1 MAKIN
6 LLPWRAERRANRQ
19 KEFYGMLGLAAAVG
33 VVLSFLIWFYYG
45 QQISGQE
52 TRNQFLQ
59 AEIQK
64 VEGKIKE
71 IEALDKQKDRLLARK
86 KVIEQLQA
94 NRSQMVHLFDSL
106 VRTIPDGVALANIKQ
121 EGEILTLEGRAQSNA
136 RVSNYMRNL
145 EGSGWMTNPDLSIIE
160 AKAED
165 KAAVNPESR
174 ALPYVFTLQV
184 KLANPNAVDAD
195 GAGATSATVPTGAVE
210 APSPATPVAAA
221 PAAGTPTTAPT
232 AAPPAQPTPAPPSAP
247 PSRDTAP
254 SAPGEG
260 SSEVPASGNQAPTN
274 EGRPAS

>member
-59 AEIQK
+59 TEIQK
-64 VEGKIKE
+64 MEGKIKE

-160 AKAED
+160 AKAEE
-165 KAAVNPESR
+165 KSETPSAVTSESR
-174 ALPYVFTLQV
+174 ALPYAFTLQV
-184 KLANPNAVDAD
+184 KLANPNAPDAD
-195 GAGATSATVPTGAVE
+195 GNVVAPAGGAPTDAAGGT
-210 APSPATPVAAA
+210 PGTMPTPATPAATPPAATPATPPA
-221 PAAGTPTTAPT
+221 PATSSPANTPVEPPAPT
-232 AAPPAQPTPAPPSAP
+232 KQ
-247 PSRDTAP
+247 
-254 SAPGEG
+254 G
-260 SSEVPASGNQAPTN
+260 SPAS
-274 EGRPAS
+274 

>member
-19 KEFYGMLGLAAAVG
+19 REFYGMLGLAAATG
-33 VVLSFLIWFYYG
+33 LVLSFLIWFYYN
-45 QQISGQE
+45 QQIGGQN

-64 VEGKIKE
+64 VEGKITE

-145 EGSGWMTNPDLSIIE
+145 ESSGWMTNPDLSIIE
-160 AKAED
+160 AKAEAPGTPATV
-165 KAAVNPESR
+165 AAGSR
-174 ALPYVFTLQV
+174 ALPYAFTLKV
-184 KLANPNAVDAD
+184 KLANPNAPDAD
-195 GAGATSATVPTGAVE
+195 ENLPVPVGPAAAEAVLPVE
-210 APSPATPVAAA
+210 PASVVPAAPAPATPGSTAPATAPAAA
-221 PAAGTPTTAPT
+221 PASS
-232 AAPPAQPTPAPPSAP
+232 TPAE
-247 PSRDTAP
+247 TT
-254 SAPGEG
+254 
-260 SSEVPASGNQAPTN
+260 APTN

>member
-19 KEFYGMLGLAAAVG
+19 REFYGMLGLAAATG
-33 VVLSFLIWFYYG
+33 LVLSFLIWFHYS
-45 QQISGQE
+45 QQISGQN
-52 TRNQFLQ
+52 TRNAFLQ
-59 AEIQK
+59 GEIQK

-71 IEALDKQKDRLLARK
+71 IEALDRQKDRLLARK

-160 AKAED
+160 AKAE
-165 KAAVNPESR
+165 AAGTPSTVAAGSR
-174 ALPYVFTLQV
+174 ALPYAFTLKV
-184 KLANPNAVDAD
+184 KLANPNAPDAD
-195 GAGATSATVPTGAVE
+195 GNMPAAVVATPATPATVVPTPAPVTPPAVLPAAPATT
-210 APSPATPVAAA
+210 APSPAVPAAA
-221 PAAGTPTTAPT
+221 PAAAP
-232 AAPPAQPTPAPPSAP
+232 ASGMPAETPAPS
-247 PSRDTAP
+247 
-254 SAPGEG
+254 
-260 SSEVPASGNQAPTN
+260 NQ
-274 EGRPAS
+274 GRPAS

>member
-1 MAKIN
+1 MARIN

-19 KEFYGMLGLAAAVG
+19 KEFYGMLGLAAAG
-33 VVLSFLIWFYYG
+33 GLVLSFLIWFHYS
-45 QQISGQE
+45 QQISGQN

-106 VRTIPDGVALANIKQ
+106 VRTIPDGVALSSIKQ

-160 AKAED
+160 AKAEE
-165 KAAVNPESR
+165 KAAGAAVVTPTAR
-174 ALPYVFTLQV
+174 ALPYAFTLQV
-184 KLANPNAVDAD
+184 KLANPNAPDAE
-195 GAGATSATVPTGAVE
+195 GNVAVPPAPPVSGNVTAPPAPAPAPANAAPAPGATP
-210 APSPATPVAAA
+210 PAAA
-221 PAAGTPTTAPT
+221 PAA
-232 AAPPAQPTPAPPSAP
+232 
-247 PSRDTAP
+247 AP
-254 SAPGEG
+254 SNTPVEK
-260 SSEVPASGNQAPTN
+260 PAPTN

>member
-1 MAKIN
+1 MARIN

-19 KEFYGMLGLAAAVG
+19 REFYGMLGLAAAG
-33 VVLSFLIWFYYG
+33 GLVLSFLIWFHYS
-45 QQISGQE
+45 QQISGQN

-160 AKAED
+160 AKAE
-165 KAAVNPESR
+165 AAGAAAPTSEVR
-174 ALPYVFTLQV
+174 QLPYAFTLKV
-184 KLANPNAVDAD
+184 KLANPNAPDAEGNVKAPVDAAAAAAATP
-195 GAGATSATVPTGAVE
+195 AGPVPAPQAPTSA
-210 APSPATPVAAA
+210 S
-221 PAAGTPTTAPT
+221 
-232 AAPPAQPTPAPPSAP
+232 PTPAPANAAP
-247 PSRDTAP
+247 
-254 SAPGEG
+254 APGAA
-260 SSEVPASGNQAPTN
+260 PASPAAAPTSPSNTPAEKPAPTN
-274 EGRPAS
+274 QGRPAS

>member
-19 KEFYGMLGLAAAVG
+19 KEFYGMLGLAAAG
-33 VVLSFLIWFYYG
+33 GLVLSFLIWFHYS
-45 QQISGQE
+45 QQISGQN

-145 EGSGWMTNPDLSIIE
+145 ESSGWMTNPDLSIIE
-160 AKAED
+160 AKAEE
-165 KAAVNPESR
+165 KVAGAPVVTSEAR
-174 ALPYVFTLQV
+174 QLPYAFTLKV
-184 KLANPNAVDAD
+184 KLANPNAPDAE
-195 GAGATSATVPTGAVE
+195 GNVTAPVATAANTPAAPAPVP
-210 APSPATPVAAA
+210 APAPASPAPANAPAAPGAAPAAPPAAA
-221 PAAGTPTTAPT
+221 PATTAPS
-232 AAPPAQPTPAPPSAP
+232 PSNTPVEKP
-247 PSRDTAP
+247 
-254 SAPGEG
+254 
-260 SSEVPASGNQAPTN
+260 APTN
-274 EGRPAS
+274 QGRPAS

>member
-19 KEFYGMLGLAAAVG
+19 KEFYGMLGLAAAG
-33 VVLSFLIWFYYG
+33 GLVLSFLIWFHYG
-45 QQISGQE
+45 QQISGQN

-106 VRTIPDGVALANIKQ
+106 VRTIPDGVALASIKQ

-160 AKAED
+160 AKAE
-165 KAAVNPESR
+165 ATGTAVASEAR
-174 ALPYVFTLQV
+174 QLPYAFTLKV
-184 KLANPNAVDAD
+184 KLANPNAPDAE
-195 GAGATSATVPTGAVE
+195 GNVPTPAGTAESGANT
-210 APSPATPVAAA
+210 AANTPAAAA
-221 PAAGTPTTAPT
+221 PAQ
-232 AAPPAQPTPAPPSAP
+232 AAPASASPAPANASP
-247 PSRDTAP
+247 AP
-254 SAPGEG
+254 SAA
-260 SSEVPASGNQAPTN
+260 PATTPAAAPATTPPSNTPVEKPAPTN
-274 EGRPAS
+274 QGRPAS

>member
-19 KEFYGMLGLAAAVG
+19 KEFYGMLGLAAAG
-33 VVLSFLIWFYYG
+33 GLVLSFLIWFHYS
-45 QQISGQE
+45 QQISGQN

-106 VRTIPDGVALANIKQ
+106 VRTIPDGVALASIKQ

-165 KAAVNPESR
+165 KAAGAAVVTSEAR
-174 ALPYVFTLQV
+174 QLPYVFTLKV
-184 KLANPNAVDAD
+184 KLANPNAPDAEGNIPAAAGTVES
-195 GAGATSATVPTGAVE
+195 GAGTAANTPAAPVPA
-210 APSPATPVAAA
+210 APASVSPAPAAPAPGAAPAPAAA
-221 PAAGTPTTAPT
+221 PATTSPSNTPVEKP
-232 AAPPAQPTPAPPSAP
+232 
-247 PSRDTAP
+247 
-254 SAPGEG
+254 
-260 SSEVPASGNQAPTN
+260 APTN
-274 EGRPAS
+274 QGRPAS

>member
-1 MAKIN
+1 MARIN

-19 KEFYGMLGLAAAVG
+19 KEFYGMLGLAAVG
-33 VVLSFLIWFYYG
+33 GLVLSFLIWFHYN
-45 QQISGQE
+45 QQISGQN

-64 VEGKIKE
+64 MEGKIKE

-106 VRTIPDGVALANIKQ
+106 VRTIPDGVALASIKQ

-160 AKAED
+160 AKAEE
-165 KAAVNPESR
+165 KTPGAAVVTSAAR
-174 ALPYVFTLQV
+174 ALPYAFTLKV
-184 KLANPNAVDAD
+184 KLANPNAPDAE
-195 GAGATSATVPTGAVE
+195 GNIPTSVATPGDAAAAAPTPAQAPAPAPAPAAT
-210 APSPATPVAAA
+210 PSPAPASAPASTAPAAA
-221 PAAGTPTTAPT
+221 PSNTPVEKP
-232 AAPPAQPTPAPPSAP
+232 
-247 PSRDTAP
+247 
-254 SAPGEG
+254 
-260 SSEVPASGNQAPTN
+260 APTN
-274 EGRPAS
+274 QGSPAS

>member
-64 VEGKIKE
+64 MEGKIKE

-195 GAGATSATVPTGAVE
+195 GSATTDPAAAPTAAM
-210 APSPATPVAAA
+210 APLPATPVATP
-221 PAAGTPTTAPT
+221 PAATTPPAAVPVQPT
-232 AAPPAQPTPAPPSAP
+232 AAPPASPGTSPSTPATDSQ
-247 PSRDTAP
+247 
-254 SAPGEG
+254 G
-260 SSEVPASGNQAPTN
+260 SSEAPAGKQAPTN

>member
-19 KEFYGMLGLAAAVG
+19 KEFYGMLGLAAAG
-33 VVLSFLIWFYYG
+33 GLALSILIGFHYSR
-45 QQISGQE
+45 QISGQSD
-52 TRNQFLQ
+52 RNQFLQ

-106 VRTIPDGVALANIKQ
+106 VRTIPDGVALASIKQ
-121 EGEILTLEGRAQSNA
+121 EGEILTLQGRAQSNA

-160 AKAED
+160 AKAAE
-165 KAAVNPESR
+165 KATGAAVVTSEAR
-174 ALPYVFTLQV
+174 QLPYAFTLQV
-184 KLANPNAVDAD
+184 RLANPNAADAEGNVTAPAGTAEP
-195 GAGATSATVPTGAVE
+195 GASAAATAPAAPVSAQ
-210 APSPATPVAAA
+210 APASTSPAPAPAAATPATPPAAA
-221 PAAGTPTTAPT
+221 PATTSPPNPPVEKPAPT
-232 AAPPAQPTPAPPSAP
+232 SKGGAAS
-247 PSRDTAP
+247 
-254 SAPGEG
+254 
-260 SSEVPASGNQAPTN
+260 
-274 EGRPAS
+274 

>member
-19 KEFYGMLGLAAAVG
+19 KEFYGMLGLAAAG
-33 VVLSFLIWFYYG
+33 GLVLSFLIWFHYS
-45 QQISGQE
+45 QQISGQN

-160 AKAED
+160 AKAEE
-165 KAAVNPESR
+165 KSATPSAVTSESR
-174 ALPYVFTLQV
+174 ALPYAFTLQV
-184 KLANPNAVDAD
+184 KLANPNAPDAD
-195 GAGATSATVPTGAVE
+195 GNVVAPVSAAPADAPGTAPATMPT
-210 APSPATPVAAA
+210 PSPATTPPPATTPATPAA
-221 PAAGTPTTAPT
+221 PATPSPANTPVEAPAPT
-232 AAPPAQPTPAPPSAP
+232 KQ
-247 PSRDTAP
+247 
-254 SAPGEG
+254 G
-260 SSEVPASGNQAPTN
+260 SPAS
-274 EGRPAS
+274 

>member
-19 KEFYGMLGLAAAVG
+19 REFYGMLGLAAAAG
-33 VVLSFLIWFYYG
+33 VVLSFLIWFYYN
-45 QQISGQE
+45 QQISGQNA
-52 TRNQFLQ
+52 RNQFLQ
-59 AEIQK
+59 TQIQQ

-160 AKAED
+160 AKAEE
-165 KAAVNPESR
+165 KTAGAVNSEAR
-174 ALPYVFTLQV
+174 ALPYAFTLQV
-184 KLANPNAVDAD
+184 KLANPNAVEAEG
-195 GAGATSATVPTGAVE
+195 GAPVPNAAT
-210 APSPATPVAAA
+210 PATLPAA
-221 PAAGTPTTAPT
+221 PAPVTPAVPAAQPAAPSTAPT
-232 AAPPAQPTPAPPSAP
+232 PGSAP
-247 PSRDTAP
+247 A
-254 SAPGEG
+254 E
-260 SSEVPASGNQAPTN
+260 NQTPKN

>member
-19 KEFYGMLGLAAAVG
+19 KEFYGMLGLAAAG
-33 VVLSFLIWFYYG
+33 GLVLSFLIWFHYS
-45 QQISGQE
+45 QQISGQNV
-52 TRNQFLQ
+52 RNQFLQ

-106 VRTIPDGVALANIKQ
+106 VRTIPDGVALASIKQ

-165 KAAVNPESR
+165 KAAGAAVVTSEAR
-174 ALPYVFTLQV
+174 QLPYVFTLKV
-184 KLANPNAVDAD
+184 KLANPNAPDAEGNVPVPAATAES
-195 GAGATSATVPTGAVE
+195 GANTAASTPAAPVPAQAAPASA
-210 APSPATPVAAA
+210 SPAPANAPPASNAAPAAA
-221 PAAGTPTTAPT
+221 PAATPA
-232 AAPPAQPTPAPPSAP
+232 AAPPSNTPVEKP
-247 PSRDTAP
+247 
-254 SAPGEG
+254 
-260 SSEVPASGNQAPTN
+260 APTN
-274 EGRPAS
+274 QGRPAS